1 MKQLAVWLVIVSSMQ
16 PSCSQVVFDSAVA
29 DCVSKKQLRI
39 HGGKESDHGGPHGC
53 WPLFI
58 ACVGTDCLSTV
69 FWSSLD
75 GSFGAVFEAN

>member
-16 PSCSQVVFDSAVA
+16 PSCSQVVFDSVA
-29 DCVSKKQLRI
+29 DCVSKKQPRI

-58 ACVGTDCLSTV
+58 ACLGTDCLGTV

-75 GSFGAVFEAN
+75 GNAFLKLN